1 MKAEKMT
8 PEEIVKFNAKVEY
21 NHCVI
26 SWIID
31 IICIIIATPMIWVA
45 IHRRIKYRKK
55 IELCN

>member
-26 SWIID
+26 SWIFD
-31 IICIIIATPMIWVA
+31 II
-45 IHRRIKYRKK
+45 
-55 IELCN
+55 

>member
-8 PEEIVKFNAKVEY
+8 SEEIVKFNAKLEY

-26 SWIID
+26 SWIFD
-31 IICIIIATPMIWVA
+31 IIFTIIATPMILVA
-45 IHRRIKYRKK
+45 IHRRAKK

>member
-26 SWIID
+26 SWIFD
-31 IICIIIATPMIWVA
+31 LICIIIATND
-45 IHRRIKYRKK
+45 
-55 IELCN
+55 LCRYPQKNQIP